1 MNLEHLEMIRD
12 KIVVGL
18 KDKKLSEQLQLDPKL
33 TLEKAVIKARQSETV
48 KKQQTSLQENKSEQ
62 PPVDRFSNGA
72 GKDAKTKPKEPKK
85 PPKPSKGTEKNPETQ
100 CSRCLSPPYPKR
112 RCPARESKCIK
123 CSKVGHWAKAGKP
136 RSGKR
141 VNEVPLPL
149 YQKTKEES
157 ESSVI
162 SNVDE
167 PTD

>member
-1 MNLEHLEMIRD
+1 M
-12 KIVVGL
+12 
-18 KDKKLSEQLQLDPKL
+18 
-33 TLEKAVIKARQSETV
+33 
-48 KKQQTSLQENKSEQ
+48 KKQQTFLQENKSEQ
-62 PPVDRFSNGA
+62 PPVNRFSNGA
-72 GKDAKTKPKEPKK
+72 GKDARTKPKDPKK

-100 CSRCLSPPYPKR
+100 CSRCLSPPHPKR

-123 CSKVGHWAKAGKP
+123 FSKVEHWAKAGKS
-136 RSGKR
+136 RSDKR

-157 ESSVI
+157 DRMLESSVI